1 MSPKTKNIITWIVS
15 GLLALAFLGSG
26 LSKIFGAESQ
36 IKNFQSWG
44 YPLWLRFPI
53 GLIEVI
59 FAIGLLIP
67 TYRKN
72 IVYGV
77 FVWVI
82 VAIFTHLQ
90 AGQASMIGGAIIF
103 GLLAGAILLLSREK
117 AIRPSSQF

>member
-53 GLIEVI
+53 GLIEIV

-67 TYRKN
+67 TYRKT
-72 IVYGV
+72 IIYGV

-82 VAIFTHLQ
+82 GAIFTHVQ
-90 AGQASMIGGAIIF
+90 AGQAGMIGGAIIF
-103 GLLAGAILLLSREK
+103 GLLAGIILLLSKEK

>member
-1 MSPKTKNIITWIVS
+1 MSPKTKNIITWIIS

-26 LSKIFGAESQ
+26 LSKIFGAKMQ

-67 TYRKN
+67 IYRKT
-72 IVYGV
+72 IVYGI
-77 FVWVI
+77 FVWTI
-82 VAIFTHLQ
+82 VAVITHLQ
-90 AGQASMIGGAIIF
+90 AGQANMIGGAIIF
-103 GLLAGAILLLSREK
+103 GLLAGVILLLSGER
-117 AIRPSSQF
+117 ALRPANQI